1 MQEAMKETISMWR
14 RFGQRITKRGEAAE
28 PPPGIV
34 GKVRER
40 FGRQETGHAQTAH
53 GGALTLGVGA
63 LAVVATIAL
72 LLLLRRR
79 AASQRSSTEEASEE
93 VHEESEQ

>member
-1 MQEAMKETISMWR
+1 MWR
-14 RFGQRITKRGEAAE
+14 RLGRRITKRGEAVE

-40 FGRQETGHAQTAH
+40 FGRQESGHAQTTY
-53 GGALTLGVGA
+53 GGALGLGVGA

-79 AASQRSSTEEASEE
+79 ATSQRSSTEETNEE
-93 VHEESEQ
+93 VNEESEE